1 MDDNSDKSETS
12 EIWSGRECRGL
23 VSGSVRRVIVEVQAW
38 AEMSAL
44 ERDCIPGPM
53 MGPWALR
60 QCAIGDLNVV
70 CHYTFPPVVLP
81 LPRSWACSKVSMIG
95 DDGMIPW

>member
-12 EIWSGRECRGL
+12 EIWSGRESRGL

-44 ERDCIPGPM
+44 EWDCIPGPM
-53 MGPWALR
+53 VGPWALR
-60 QCAIGDLNVV
+60 KYTFGDLKVV
-70 CHYTFPPVVLP
+70 CHYTFPLCSLFLGP
-81 LPRSWACSKVSMIG
+81 WACSKVSIIG
-95 DDGMIPW
+95 DDGGLG